1 MALYSGS
8 LKTQILDDISFSQN
22 KIQFNFDAD
31 TMYYSNIRL
40 VDLGMIGTATEYN
53 PLGGVYSQIRN
64 IRLLDGRKEIS
75 AMRNASRY
83 LSFTNLLA
91 SNAENRDANHKMTKN
106 EIGYTVDNQ
115 KQIVPG
121 GAENPAAKTADK
133 IDAVGLTAS
142 LGSLDLRRCIPI
154 LNKMN
159 VLDTAM
165 FENLK
170 VEIEFETDLRNMVVS
185 QAAGDQKKAQ
195 CLLLADEIIDPALQ
209 EANRKAMGVVVWEE
223 IESDVFQVPDG
234 SATGGALADTA
245 VSKQTV
251 NHKINGF
258 NGKIVNKVVM
268 MKSFS
273 DKTKHVSANNV
284 VGFGSLG
291 SVVQLGEVVN
301 CSLNGSRLF
310 VSEGLKS
317 DNEKLALLS
326 DTWGDLNLAPH
337 QQSTSVGLDNKHTNS
352 VHKEGVEP
360 LNGNDQSDKVGN
372 ASFIGYAIQDRVS
385 DLQINYSRNLCKDTL
400 TVQKYNLGL
409 NVHVFAEV
417 SKSFIPQKSGYIVKY
432 N

>member
-1 MALYSGS
+1 MSLYSGS
-8 LKTQILDDISFSQN
+8 LRTQILDDISFSQN

-31 TMYYSNIRL
+31 TMYYSNLRL
-40 VDLGMIGTATEYN
+40 IDMGMFGTATTYN
-53 PLGGVYSQIRN
+53 PLGGVYGQIRN

-83 LSFTNLLA
+83 LGFTNLLA
-91 SNAENRDANHKMTKN
+91 SNTENRDANHKMTKN
-106 EIGYTVDNQ
+106 KIGYSVNNQ
-115 KQIVPG
+115 KQLVP
-121 GAENPAAKTADK
+121 GAENPAATTADK
-133 IDAVGLTAS
+133 VNAS
-142 LGSLDLRRCIPI
+142 SLPETLGSIDLRKCLPI

-170 VEIEFETDLRNMVVS
+170 IEIEFETDLRNMVVG
-185 QAAGDQKKAQ
+185 QAAGDQKKHQ
-195 CLLLADEIIDPALQ
+195 CVLLADEIVDEALQ
-209 EANRKAMGVVVWEE
+209 SANRKAMGVVVWEE
-223 IESDVFQVPDG
+223 IESDLFQVPDG
-234 SATGGALADTA
+234 TATGGALADTA

-258 NGKIVNKVVM
+258 NGKLINKVVM
-268 MKSFS
+268 MKSYS
-273 DKTKHVSANNV
+273 DKTKHVTANNV
-284 VGFGSLG
+284 IGFGALG

-301 CSLNGSRLF
+301 VSLNGSRLF
-310 VSEGLKS
+310 VSEGLKT

-337 QQSTSVGLDNKHTNS
+337 QQSTSVGLDNKNGAS

-360 LNGNDQSDKVGN
+360 LNGADQSDRVGN
-372 ASFIGYAIQDRVS
+372 ASFIGYAIQDRIS

-400 TVQKYNLGL
+400 AIQKYNLGL
-409 NVHVFAEV
+409 NIHVFAEV